1 MEMINPRD
9 KKLSLRKQCAVL
21 NIPRSSLYYAPL
33 PEKPENIKMMGI
45 MDKHLLDHPTEGVIS
60 MVNLLRGT
68 GYPVGPKRIRRLFK
82 VMGYEAI
89 YRRRNLTKNAVKEFI
104 RPYLLRGLKITHANQ
119 VWCTDITYIPMAKGF
134 LYMTAVID
142 VYSRRIMG
150 WGISNSMTKKWC
162 IGVLDDAIRTHG
174 KPEIVNSDQGSQ
186 YTSFDWTNYLKKN
199 GIKVSMDGKG
209 RATDNAWIE
218 RFWKTIKYDYIYLN
232 PCDNGFELYEG
243 VRKHIDYYHQKKHQS
258 IKMSPLE
265 RYEQSLNKKAA

>member
-1 MEMINPRD
+1 
-9 KKLSLRKQCAVL
+9 
-21 NIPRSSLYYAPL
+21 
-33 PEKPENIKMMGI
+33 
-45 MDKHLLDHPTEGVIS
+45 
-60 MVNLLRGT
+60 
-68 GYPVGPKRIRRLFK
+68 
-82 VMGYEAI
+82 
-89 YRRRNLTKNAVKEFI
+89 
-104 RPYLLRGLKITHANQ
+104 
-119 VWCTDITYIPMAKGF
+119 
-134 LYMTAVID
+134 
-142 VYSRRIMG
+142 
-150 WGISNSMTKKWC
+150 MTKKWC

-243 VRKHIDYYHQKKHQS
+243 VCKHIDYYHQKRHQS

-265 RYEQSLNKKAA
+265 RYEQSLIKKAA

>member
-1 MEMINPRD
+1 MINPRD

-45 MDKHLLDHPTEGVIS
+45 MDKHLLDHPTEGVVS
-60 MVNLLRGT
+60 MVNLLRDD

-162 IGVLDDAIRTHG
+162 VSVLDDAIRTHG

-186 YTSFDWTNYLKKN
+186 YTSFDWTNYLN
-199 GIKVSMDGKG
+199 QSGIKVSMDGKG

-232 PCDNGFELYEG
+232 PSDNGFELYEG

-265 RYEQSLNKKAA
+265 RYEQSLIKKAA

>member
-1 MEMINPRD
+1 
-9 KKLSLRKQCAVL
+9 
-21 NIPRSSLYYAPL
+21 
-33 PEKPENIKMMGI
+33 
-45 MDKHLLDHPTEGVIS
+45 MDKHLLDHPTEGVVS
-60 MVNLLRGT
+60 MVNLLRAD

-82 VMGYEAI
+82 VMGYEAT

-119 VWCTDITYIPMAKGF
+119 VWCTDITYIPMDKGF

-243 VRKHIDYYHQKKHQS
+243 VRKHIDYYQKKKHQS

-265 RYEQSLNKKAA
+265 RYEQPLIKKAA